1 MTKKKFGFGVMAAGA
16 ALLAAGPVMAHPGGH
31 HTHLWSTGNESVKV
45 AEVVPATPLP
55 SDLTK
60 VSGQG
65 DLQFKLMQTSAS
77 LPAKALDGLN
87 AAHGGFAVDRR
98 EGKGEI
104 YFALPQVGIIRIAND
119 LNTIEILPTDAE
131 MATKNMHNSKIWV
144 GDNGQA
150 YLTFP
155 GTDSARVWTTTDQGA
170 LVNILEAPTA
180 DTPFDDAT
188 VSAYFDVAENKF
200 VPTDVDVLDNR
211 FYIATGYSAL
221 DYVLTADVKS
231 KDEFSSAWNPF
242 AFGGK
247 GDGPGQFGTGH
258 GITVA
263 PDGKTITVADRPNSE
278 IESFTKKGKHL
289 GALPL
294 PKGSLPC
301 DIDYQSGLTIV
312 GCLEGPDK
320 TKGAPIYIVKDGA
333 VVSTVTIKDDLGLDK
348 FVHIHN
354 AVMVEKDEK
363 FYIIAQAWNP
373 GDFAIL
379 EQVK

>member
-1 MTKKKFGFGVMAAGA
+1 MSRKQISLGVLAAGA
-16 ALLAAGPVMAHPGGH
+16 ALLVTGTAQAHPGH
-31 HTHLWSTGNESVKV
+31 AHLWYTGNEKAVQYAEINIKAPLDPNKV
-45 AEVVPATPLP
+45 T
-55 SDLTK
+55 
-60 VSGQG
+60 GQG
-65 DLQFKLMQTSAS
+65 ELQFKVLHTSAD
-77 LPAKALDGLN
+77 LPEKAMAGLL

-98 EGKGEI
+98 EGKGEV
-104 YFALPQVGIIRIAND
+104 YFALPKVGIIRIAND
-119 LNTIEILPTDAE
+119 LNTIEVLPTDEA
-131 MATKNMHNSKIWV
+131 MAAANMHNSKIWV
-144 GDNGQA
+144 ADGGTA

-155 GTDSARVWTTTDQGA
+155 GNDTARVYTTTTDGA
-170 LVNILEAPTA
+170 LVNTLDAPTG

-188 VSAYFDVAENKF
+188 VATYFKGGGKF
-200 VPTDVDVLDNR
+200 VPTDVEFLGNR
-211 FYIATGYSAL
+211 FYVATGYSPL
-221 DYVLTADVKS
+221 DYVLTADVKT
-231 KDEFSSAWNPF
+231 DGAISSAWTSF

-278 IESFTKKGKHL
+278 IESFDATGKHL
-289 GALPL
+289 GKLDL

-301 DIDYQSGLTIV
+301 DIDYQSGLTVV

-320 TKGAPIYIVKDGA
+320 EKGAPIYIVKDGA
-333 VVSTVTIKDDLGLDK
+333 VVSTVMIKEELGLEQ
-348 FVHIHN
+348 FTHIHN
-354 AVMVEKDEK
+354 AVMVEKEGK